1 LRIINWLCWL
11 AGGSPN
17 GGRKVRAPQETV
29 QGNALAPARATES
42 ATETQTARKG
52 KGETVR

>member
-1 LRIINWLCWL
+1 
-11 AGGSPN
+11 
-17 GGRKVRAPQETV
+17 V